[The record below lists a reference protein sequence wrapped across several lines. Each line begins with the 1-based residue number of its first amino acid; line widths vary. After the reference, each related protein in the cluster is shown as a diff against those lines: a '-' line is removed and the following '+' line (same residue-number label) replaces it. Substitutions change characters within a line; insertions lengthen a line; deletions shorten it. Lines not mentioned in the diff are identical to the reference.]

1 VTTDGGG
8 VRARVVSLLPAGTEI
23 VAALGALDSLVGIT
37 HECDFPPEVARL
49 PRVTASAVD
58 RDAGSAEIDA
68 AVRELASTGAPVFA
82 LDADD
87 LVRLAPT
94 LILTQTLCEVC
105 AVSEG
110 DVRALGELLAP
121 APRILALGG
130 STLAGVW
137 DDITAVGAALRRG
150 SAAAELLA
158 GIAARLRVVH
168 ETLKAARAPRPRV
181 AVIEWLEPLY
191 AAGHWTP
198 ELVRRAG
205 GIDVL
210 AEPGTHS
217 RRISLEDVRDADPE
231 LILVAPCG
239 FDVTRAEQEGR
250 AMLAS
255 TQWGWARERDV
266 WALDGNALTSRAGPR
281 LADAVEVIAA
291 IVAPTLFDPPISDY
305 ARCLNVTRP

>member
-1 VTTDGGG
+1 MTEGGDG
-8 VRARVVSLLPAGTEI
+8 RARVVSLLPAGTEI

-37 HECDFPPEVARL
+37 HECDFPPEVSRL

-58 RDAGSAEIDA
+58 RDAGSAQIDA
-68 AVRELASTGAPVFA
+68 AVRELASAGAPVFA

-87 LVRLAPT
+87 LLRLAPT
-94 LILTQTLCEVC
+94 LILTQSLCEVC

-110 DVRALGELLAP
+110 DVRAISELLAP
-121 APRILALGG
+121 SPRILALTGT
-130 STLAGVW
+130 TLDGVW
-137 DDITAVGAALRRG
+137 DDITAVGAALRRS
-150 SAAAELLA
+150 SAAADLLSC
-158 GIAARLRVVH
+158 IAARLRAVH

-181 AVIEWLEPLY
+181 AVLEWLEPLY

-217 RRISLEDVRDADPE
+217 ARVPVDQVREADPD

-239 FDVTRAEQEGR
+239 FDVARAEREGR
-250 AMLAS
+250 ALLALPE
-255 TQWGWARERDV
+255 WGWARGRAV

-291 IVAPTLFDPPISDY
+291 IVAPTLFDLPSRDY
-305 ARCLNVTRP
+305 ARAM

>member
-1 VTTDGGG
+1 MTTDSGD
-8 VRARVVSLLPAGTEI
+8 VARVVSLLPAGTEI
-23 VAALGALDSLVGIT
+23 VAALGAFDTLVGIT
-37 HECDFPPEVARL
+37 HECDFPHEVSRL
-49 PRVTASAVD
+49 PRVTASAMD

-68 AVRELASTGAPVFA
+68 AVRALASTGAPVFA

-110 DVRALGELLAP
+110 DVRAIGDLLAP
-121 APRILALGG
+121 APHILALRG

-137 DDITAVGAALRRG
+137 EDITAVGAALRRQ
-150 SAAAELLA
+150 SAAADLLA
-158 GIAARLRVVH
+158 SIAARLRAVH

-217 RRISLEDVRDADPE
+217 RRVSLDQVRDADPE

-239 FDVTRAEQEGR
+239 FDVARAERDGT
-250 AMLAS
+250 ALLAS
-255 TQWGWARERDV
+255 AEWGWARERAL

-291 IVAPTLFDPPISDY
+291 IVAPTLFDPPRPEY
-305 ARCLNVTRP
+305 ARCVNVRRP

>member
-1 VTTDGGG
+1 MTEGGNG
-8 VRARVVSLLPAGTEI
+8 RARVVSLLPAGTEI

-37 HECDFPPEVARL
+37 HECDFPPEVSRL

-58 RDAGSAEIDA
+58 RDAGSAQIDA
-68 AVRELASTGAPVFA
+68 AVRELANAGAPVFA

-87 LVRLAPT
+87 LLRLAPT
-94 LILTQTLCEVC
+94 LILTQSLCEVC

-110 DVRALGELLAP
+110 DVRAISELLAP
-121 APRILALGG
+121 SPRILALTGT
-130 STLAGVW
+130 TLDGVW
-137 DDITAVGAALRRG
+137 DDITAVGAALRRS
-150 SAAAELLA
+150 SAAADLLSC
-158 GIAARLRVVH
+158 ITARLRAVH

-181 AVIEWLEPLY
+181 AVLEWLDPLY

-217 RRISLEDVRDADPE
+217 ARVPVDQVREADPD

-239 FDVTRAEQEGR
+239 FDVARAEREGR
-250 AMLAS
+250 ALLALPE
-255 TQWGWARERDV
+255 WGWARERAV

-291 IVAPTLFDPPISDY
+291 IVAPTLFDLPSRDY
-305 ARCLNVTRP
+305 ARAM

>member
-1 VTTDGGG
+1 M
-8 VRARVVSLLPAGTEI
+8 RARVVSLLPAGTEI
-23 VAALGALDSLVGIT
+23 VAALGALDTLVGIT
-37 HECDFPPEVARL
+37 HECDFPPEVSRL

-68 AVRELASTGAPVFA
+68 AVRELARSGAPVFA

-105 AVSEG
+105 AVSECEVRSIG
-110 DVRALGELLAP
+110 DLLAP
-121 APRILALGG
+121 TPRILALTGT
-130 STLAGVW
+130 TLHGVW
-137 DDITAVGAALRRG
+137 DDITAVGAALNRNVE
-150 SAAAELLA
+150 AADLLA
-158 GIAARLRVVH
+158 GVAARLRTVH
-168 ETLKAARAPRPRV
+168 ETLEAARAPRPRV

-205 GIDVL
+205 AIDVL

-217 RRISLEDVRDADPE
+217 RRISLDEVRDADPE
-231 LILVAPCG
+231 LILIAPCG
-239 FDVTRAEQEGR
+239 FDVCRAEREGR

-255 TQWGWARERDV
+255 PEWEWARERSV

-281 LADAVEVIAA
+281 LADAVEVMAA
-291 IVAPTLFDPPISDY
+291 IVAPTLFDHPPPDY
-305 ARCLNVTRP
+305 ARCVNVRRP